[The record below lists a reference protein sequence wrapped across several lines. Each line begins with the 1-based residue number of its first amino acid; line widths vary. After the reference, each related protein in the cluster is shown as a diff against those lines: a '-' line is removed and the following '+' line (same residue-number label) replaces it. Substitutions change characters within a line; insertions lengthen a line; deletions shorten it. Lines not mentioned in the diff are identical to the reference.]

1 MEVTC
6 PSTPEIRPLTGS
18 REVLTLATAASRAA
32 GAGARSSRAA
42 LTSAVLALSA
52 RDASM
57 SSRRLRIPT
66 TSLARLMEVNVPLET
81 YSPQD
86 CDHRMGAAV
95 QSHGLPL
102 SNPGDQQTW
111 PAPWE
116 LVAGTEQEMTPVVA
130 LIVAPQRSANVCL
143 DVFAA
148 VAGAAGPA
156 IGAGGDGGGGAVG
169 AGGGGQ
175 EPLPA
180 QSLSAQSM
188 RVSASSSAPSVQ
200 LVSAGGGACA
210 NAGVEV
216 KVKPIARTARAVRGA
231 VVRISFLRETATCA
245 GGRSVSQCPGLV
257 RQSRIPPKAGNPS
270 VPTPRTRYCLSR
282 NRLERSPACRVG
294 RETPLVML
302 SSRLNPVL

>member
-156 IGAGGDGGGGAVG
+156 IGAGGGGGGG
-169 AGGGGQ
+169 
-175 EPLPA
+175 
-180 QSLSAQSM
+180 
-188 RVSASSSAPSVQ
+188 VSASSSAPWVQ